1 MGKRLHVIVVDD
13 QVDVAETTG
22 RLLSLSGHEVSV
34 FHSAQSVLDALNG
47 SKPDLILSD
56 IGMPQMDGCELAA
69 RIKQRPD
76 CGKIILVA
84 VTAFGD
90 EDHRRAVIDAGFD
103 YRIVKP
109 MPPDELQHF
118 VDEIAR

>member
-1 MGKRLHVIVVDD
+1 
-13 QVDVAETTG
+13 
-22 RLLSLSGHEVSV
+22 
-34 FHSAQSVLDALNG
+34 
-47 SKPDLILSD
+47 
-56 IGMPQMDGCELAA
+56 MPQMDGCELAV

-76 CGKIILVA
+76 CGNVILVA

-118 VDEIAR
+118 VDEIAK